1 MDYTVIKYNKN
12 RINYGIGFKQLKS
25 GDDYTQMLY
34 CAYYYAVSDH
44 NYSYSI
50 VKEGVRI
57 GLILI
62 DNLNPRH
69 LAVMD
74 NKEIISIIKKNRKE
88 RLWLEFINAV
98 NKKNPAQ

>member
-25 GDDYTQMLY
+25 SDDYTQMLY

-44 NYSYSI
+44 NYLYSI
-50 VKEGVRI
+50 VREGVRI

-74 NKEIISIIKKNRKE
+74 NKEIISIMKKTRKE
-88 RLWLEFINAV
+88 RLWSEFINAV
-98 NKKNPAQ
+98 NKKNPVQ

>member
-1 MDYTVIKYNKN
+1 MDYIVIKYNKN

-50 VKEGVRI
+50 VRENVRI
-57 GLILI
+57 SLILI
-62 DNLNPRH
+62 NNFNSSH
-69 LAVMD
+69 LATMND
-74 NKEIISIIKKNRKE
+74 KEIINIMKKIRKE
-88 RLWLEFINAV
+88 RLWSEFINAV
-98 NKKNPAQ
+98 NKKSPAQ

>member
-74 NKEIISIIKKNRKE
+74 NKEIISIIKKTRKE

-98 NKKNPAQ
+98 NKKNPA

>member
-50 VKEGVRI
+50 IREGVRI

-74 NKEIISIIKKNRKE
+74 NKEIISIIKKTRQE
-88 RLWLEFINAV
+88 RLWSEFINVV

>member
-1 MDYTVIKYNKN
+1 MDYTVIKYNKH

-50 VKEGVRI
+50 VREGVRI

-62 DNLNPRH
+62 DNLSSRH
-69 LAVMD
+69 LAIMND
-74 NKEIISIIKKNRKE
+74 KEIINIMKKVRKE
-88 RLWLEFINAV
+88 RLWSEFINVV

>member
-50 VKEGVRI
+50 VRENVRI
-57 GLILI
+57 SLILI
-62 DNLNPRH
+62 NNFNSSH
-69 LAVMD
+69 LATMND
-74 NKEIISIIKKNRKE
+74 KEIINIMKKIRKE
-88 RLWLEFINAV
+88 RLWSEFINAV
-98 NKKNPAQ
+98 NKKSPAQ

>member
-1 MDYTVIKYNKN
+1 MDYIVIKYNKH

-50 VKEGVRI
+50 VREGIRI
-57 GLILI
+57 SLILI
-62 DNLNPRH
+62 DNLSSRH
-69 LAVMD
+69 LAIMD
-74 NKEIISIIKKNRKE
+74 DKEIINIIKKVRKE
-88 RLWLEFINAV
+88 RLWSEFINVV

>member
-34 CAYYYAVSDH
+34 CAYYYAISDH

-50 VKEGVRI
+50 VREGIRI
-57 GLILI
+57 SLILI
-62 DNLNPRH
+62 NNLSSRH
-69 LAVMD
+69 LAIMD
-74 NKEIISIIKKNRKE
+74 DKEIINIMKKVRRE
-88 RLWLEFINAV
+88 RLWSEFANAV

>member
-1 MDYTVIKYNKN
+1 MNYTVIKYNKN

-50 VKEGVRI
+50 VRENVRI
-57 GLILI
+57 SLILI
-62 DNLNPRH
+62 DNLNSSH
-69 LAVMD
+69 LATMD
-74 NKEIISIIKKNRKE
+74 DKEIINIMKKIRKE
-88 RLWLEFINAV
+88 RLWSEFINAV
-98 NKKNPAQ
+98 NKKSPAQ

>member
-1 MDYTVIKYNKN
+1 MDYTVIKYNKH

-50 VKEGVRI
+50 VREGVRI

-69 LAVMD
+69 LAIMD
-74 NKEIISIIKKNRKE
+74 NKDNKNKTLIESFLQEARILKK
-88 RLWLEFINAV
+88 LGHL
-98 NKKNPAQ
+98 

>member
-25 GDDYTQMLY
+25 SDDYTQMLY

-62 DNLNPRH
+62 DNLSSNH
-69 LAVMD
+69 LAIMD
-74 NKEIISIIKKNRKE
+74 DKEIINIIKKTRRE
-88 RLWLEFINAV
+88 RLWSKFINAV

>member
-74 NKEIISIIKKNRKE
+74 NKEIISIIKKTRKE

>member
-34 CAYYYAVSDH
+34 CAYYYAVCDH

-50 VKEGVRI
+50 VREGVRI

-74 NKEIISIIKKNRKE
+74 NKEIISIIKKTRQE
-88 RLWLEFINAV
+88 RLWSEFINVV